1 MGRILF
7 VGGLVCMA
15 LGLVALPA
23 VAEDDE
29 GLRREVEKLRQEVQ
43 VMRTSMLEKDI
54 DCGVEYISAT
64 ADPSKIGEHNPYG
77 ETPTLVDRDVALYN
91 MWVIIDNSNTDHMKT
106 LGHSLN

>member
-43 VMRTSMLEKDI
+43 VMRTSMLEKEI
-54 DCGVEYISAT
+54 DSYLSESDAWRGAQGGTQGVTIHARFT
-64 ADPSKIGEHNPYG
+64 AVLQGDRIRDTEPQAQKIP
-77 ETPTLVDRDVALYN
+77 
-91 MWVIIDNSNTDHMKT
+91 
-106 LGHSLN
+106 